1 MGKLSELS
9 KTPPQRQYNCL
20 LTEWSLTLDDED
32 RKALFALIDNSD
44 WPTLTLW
51 KTLRDVGFPGSNS
64 VIAKHRNRECVSC
77 NKR

>member
-1 MGKLSELS
+1 MGKLSELAT
-9 KTPPQRQYNCL
+9 TPPKREYNCM
-20 LTEWSLTLDDED
+20 LTEWELTLDVED
-32 RKALFALIDNSD
+32 RKVLRQLIDNPD

-64 VIAKHRNRECVSC
+64 VISKHRNRECVSC